1 MSNHLMRVQ
10 ELLKLDEKFKNIRA
24 KIRLRDREI
33 NELNHLSVKATKF
46 QTEITH
52 QQNRIDADKSTI
64 GNKNKYRKTP
74 LLVPGVGHFS
84 TANFTNWKNTCDQ
97 KQNIF

>member
-33 NELNHLSVKATKF
+33 NELNHLSVKDTKC

-64 GNKNKYRKTP
+64 GNK
-74 LLVPGVGHFS
+74 
-84 TANFTNWKNTCDQ
+84 KNTGRPR
-97 KQNIF
+97 F